1 MNRPAALSA
10 VALLLVLAC
19 RRGETP
25 PVAHEEDSSWAV
37 TAWGERYEVFAETD
51 GLVAGQAV
59 TSNAHVT
66 TLSDFSPLPAGAVVA
81 ILRGGTG
88 AEQRFRQTQPK
99 RDGIFPV
106 EIRPAGP
113 GTFELLFA
121 VEGPS
126 GPEEIAAGRVQV
138 GPPTKPGGLLAS
150 KEEEPGAI
158 SFLKEQQWRTE
169 FATAWA
175 AEGAIREALAGP
187 GRVLPAR
194 GGEVVLTAA
203 VDAVLASQPWPYKGL
218 DVAGG
223 ATIFSLRP
231 RAGDRSLPDLGA
243 EATSLAAEAETAR
256 SRVERL
262 TELVRLEATSPAELE
277 RARAALA
284 GIEARLAATRA
295 GVAAA
300 GGGGAE
306 GRGLAVRAPW
316 AGRVADVSVT
326 PGQAV
331 AAGTVLGRLVKP
343 RPLWV
348 EVALRPEDVVRLK
361 GAPSGLNLR
370 QRPGDAPMEIEAR
383 SVRLI
388 SIAPEVDRRT
398 ATIAATLEVDRSAAE
413 LPIGTALEAEVVL
426 GGERLGIVV
435 PESALVDDSGV
446 TVAYV
451 QSSGESFAR
460 REVQVVA
467 RQGARALITGLSAG
481 ERVVTK
487 GGAAVRRSSLLSSGA
502 PEGHVH

>member
-1 MNRPAALSA
+1 MSRRAGLSA
-10 VALLLVLAC
+10 VAVLFVLGC
-19 RRGETP
+19 RRGEAP
-25 PVAHEEDSSWAV
+25 PPAHEEDSSWAV

-51 GLVAGQAV
+51 GLVGGQTV

-66 TLSDFSPLPAGAVVA
+66 TLSDFSPLEAGAVVA
-81 ILRGGTG
+81 ILRRGTE

-99 RDGIFPV
+99 RAGIFPV
-106 EIRPAGP
+106 EIKPAGQ
-113 GTFELLFA
+113 GTFELFFA

-126 GPEEIAAGRVQV
+126 GPEEIAAGRVHV
-138 GPPTKPGGLLAS
+138 GTAAKPGALLDS
-150 KEEEPGAI
+150 KEEAPGAI
-158 SFLKEQQWRTE
+158 SFLKEQQWRTG

-175 AEGAIREALAGP
+175 ADGAIREAVSGP

-194 GGEVVLTAA
+194 GGEVVLTAT

-231 RAGDRSLPDLGA
+231 RAGDRSLPDLQA
-243 EATSLAAEAETAR
+243 EVTSLAAEAETAQ

-306 GRGLAVRAPW
+306 GRALAVRAPW

-331 AAGTVLGRLVKP
+331 VAGTVLGRLVKP

-348 EVALRPEDVVRLK
+348 EVALRPEDAVRLE
-361 GAPSGLNLR
+361 GAPSALNLR
-370 QRPGDAPMEIEAR
+370 QRSGDAPMEIDAR
-383 SVRLI
+383 AVRLI
-388 SIAPEVDRRT
+388 SIAPEVDTRT

-413 LPIGTALEAEVVL
+413 LPIGTTFETEVVL
-426 GGERLGIVV
+426 AGERRGVVV
-435 PESALVDDSGV
+435 PESALVDDAGV

-451 QSSGESFAR
+451 QISGESFAR
-460 REVQVVA
+460 REVEVVA
-467 RQGARALITGLSAG
+467 RQGARALVTGLRAG